1 MIKEMS
7 SDSEWSSFPELSST
21 SEEDT
26 LEEGEE
32 DIEEIDGLNLK
43 HLATEIFLVTWCC
56 RGPAPGVT
64 FKRHGESNKRQTVL
78 LPWSAVRGR
87 QHTS

>member
-1 MIKEMS
+1 MS
-7 SDSEWSSFPELSST
+7 SDSEWSSFAELSST

-26 LEEGEE
+26 LEEEEE
-32 DIEEIDGLNLK
+32 DIEEIDGLNLEY
-43 HLATEIFLVTWCC
+43 LTTEIFLITFCC
-56 RGPAPGVT
+56 HGPSSGVNY
-64 FKRHGESNKRQTVL
+64 KRHRESNKCQTVL